1 MAGAM
6 RAYTEEARAIATE
19 KIYDICA
26 GVEKVSGC
34 AIDAEVI
41 KGYDACINDDKIV
54 DALASAFE
62 GTLGPESYYF
72 MKEPLGFSEDYS
84 FFRNDDG
91 KAVCT
96 HVSQCRS
103 CLGSGGFHITQSLTA
118 PLMKPQCSTAWP
130 R

>member
-72 MKEPLGFSEDYS
+72 MKEPFGL
-84 FFRNDDG
+84 
-91 KAVCT
+91 
-96 HVSQCRS
+96 Q
-103 CLGSGGFHITQSLTA
+103 
-118 PLMKPQCSTAWP
+118 
-130 R
+130 